1 MPETPRPGE
10 RVELL
15 EIEDAWLVDPASG
28 HEGRGSLRVEDGR
41 IVALEWAE
49 REPGG
54 RAARRGHGS
63 ATDAPGPASGAPA
76 PDRPSVLVTP
86 ALVDIHVHLRQPG
99 REDAETVAS
108 GLAAA
113 AHGGFGAVCAMAN
126 TTPAIDSAGLVED
139 ELATA
144 RASGSP
150 VRLLSYG
157 AVTAGRRGETLAP
170 MGEMADAGA
179 VGFSDDGSP
188 VADASLFRNAL
199 AYAGALG
206 RMLVEHPEEPSL
218 TKGAEANEGLV
229 ATILGL
235 KGWPAAGEES
245 AVARDLAI
253 LAEVVGSNPASA
265 APHLHLTHLSTAGSV
280 ELVRQA
286 KAAGLPVTCD
296 VTPHHLALHDGWVAG
311 DRRFAWEAA
320 ASPWTRGRA
329 DAPPYD
335 QSTRVNPPLRTPADA
350 LALWRGLADGT
361 VDAIA
366 TDHAPHTQVDKLVEY
381 GDAANGISGIETAL
395 SVVLAGVEAGLLP
408 LTGAI
413 RALTTGPVRVL
424 GSAAAGAAGRR
435 RAHEPFVPG
444 LVEGAVAN
452 LLVVDTAEGWDVTRE
467 SLRSKG
473 KNSPLLGRRLGGR
486 VLATVVEG
494 RFAYADALEDA
505 LAEASR

>member
-1 MPETPRPGE
+1 MAETPRPGE

-15 EIEDAWLVDPASG
+15 EIEDAWLVDPGSG
-28 HEGRGSLRVEDGR
+28 REGRGSLRVEDGR

-49 REPGG
+49 PEPGG
-54 RAARRGHGS
+54 RAAPRGS
-63 ATDAPGPASGAPA
+63 ATGTDGAAAGRPA
-76 PDRPSVLVTP
+76 VLVTP

-99 REDAETVAS
+99 REDAETIAT

-113 AHGGFGAVCAMAN
+113 AHGGFGTVCAMAN

-144 RASGSP
+144 RASGSV
-150 VRLLSYG
+150 VRLLPYG
-157 AVTAGRRGETLAP
+157 AVTAGRRGETLAL

-206 RMLVEHPEEPSL
+206 RMLVEHAEEPSL
-218 TKGAEANEGLV
+218 TKGAEASEGLV

-253 LAEVVGSNPASA
+253 LAEVAGANPASA

-280 ELVRQA
+280 ELVRRA

-320 ASPWTRGRA
+320 TSPWTGGRA
-329 DAPPYD
+329 DAAPFD

-381 GDAANGISGIETAL
+381 GDAANGISGVETAL
-395 SVVLAGVEAGLLP
+395 SIVLAGVEAGLLP
-408 LTGAI
+408 LADAI

-424 GSAAAGAAGRR
+424 GSAATAAAGRR
-435 RAHEPFVPG
+435 RAHEPLVPG
-444 LVEGAVAN
+444 LVEGATAN
-452 LLVVDTAEGWDVTRE
+452 LLVVDTADTWAVAPAT
-467 SLRSKG
+467 LRSKG
-473 KNSPLLGRRLGGR
+473 RNTPLLGRRLAGR

-494 RFAYADALEDA
+494 RFAYADAPEEA
-505 LAEASR
+505 LAAATR